1 MKDKEYKFYTSS
13 AGDRPPFFDQRPP
26 KEILAEIKEQENTF
40 YRIDGK
46 ELRNLLQDSF
56 ELRSEYI
63 NFTQSIEELVE
74 EKMEY
79 YNKECKI
86 NESN

>member
-1 MKDKEYKFYTSS
+1 MKDKEYKLYTSS

-79 YNKECKI
+79 YDKECKI